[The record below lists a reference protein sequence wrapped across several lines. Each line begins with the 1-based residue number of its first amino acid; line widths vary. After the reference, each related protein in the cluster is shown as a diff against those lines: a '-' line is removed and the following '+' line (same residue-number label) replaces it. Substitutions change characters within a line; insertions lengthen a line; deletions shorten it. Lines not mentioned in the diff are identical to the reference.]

1 MRSQTNGAGR
11 GRRRGRVMVKAL
23 AAGLIVAVGGV
34 GIYALAAS
42 GSRSGAADA
51 PTDLARATVMTF
63 EITTTATGDL
73 QARNQIELRSELDT
87 DTTIIDLVAEG
98 TAVQKGDLILKLNG
112 DQLKTQ
118 IDEESLRVES
128 AKAEL
133 VAAENAFE
141 IQKSENESKERQAK
155 LKLDL
160 AQLALEQWQ
169 KGEVVQ
175 KNKDIELALAKAERD
190 LGRLREKHAQN
201 EKLLSEGFLSKD
213 EYEQDYIRLLEA
225 DAAMQKARLEDETY
239 RTYQHPK
246 DKKSKESDVE
256 EAAAELARVQQENE
270 IQLTIKNAARLNQRR
285 QLSIRE
291 ERLATL
297 QKHYAACTMVAPS
310 AGLVVYASS
319 AGRGWGGDDQ
329 PFQVGRRVMPR
340 ESLIVLPDTSE
351 MVAVVKVHESLAGR
365 IDKGLEAV
373 VKIDMLGGQTFQGR
387 VDSRGVMAE
396 TSDRWRD
403 PNRREYSVRIVLDH
417 AGQMN
422 LRPSMRCEAVIT
434 LGRVEN
440 ALSVPLQA
448 VFAEEQLRFV
458 FVPRGSKF
466 ARVPVKVGRRS
477 DAYAEIVAGLEPGTQ
492 VLLRQPAQGEIMETP
507 WNPDALKLVGFQLN
521 DGGKPVPTGGA
532 QQAQERAGGENAAGP
547 PGGPGSDRARGD
559 GTRQGPRGRR
569 PEGERAQR
577 GQEQPKPAEDKKDT
591 KDGATTGGGTDTGS
605 AESTDN
611 TTPAQAPGP
620 RPGGG

>member
-1 MRSQTNGAGR
+1 MRSQTDGAGR
-11 GRRRGRVMVKAL
+11 GRRRGRVMVKVL
-23 AAGLIVAVGGV
+23 VAGLVVAVGGL
-34 GIYALAAS
+34 GIYALAVPGS
-42 GSRSGAADA
+42 GSGEANA
-51 PTDLARATVMTF
+51 PIDLARATVMTF

-87 DTTIIDLVAEG
+87 DTTIVDLVPEG

-141 IQKSENESKERQAK
+141 IQKSENDSKERQAK

-160 AQLALEQWQ
+160 AQLALEQWV

-175 KNKDIELALAKAERD
+175 KNKDIELALAKADRD
-190 LGRLREKHAQN
+190 LGRLREKHGQN

-297 QKHYAACTMVAPS
+297 QKHYAACTMLAPS

-373 VKIDMLGGQTFQGR
+373 IKIDMLGGQTFLGR

-403 PNRREYSVRIVLDH
+403 PNRREYSVRILLDH

-434 LGRVEN
+434 LGRVED

-477 DAYAEIVAGLEPGTQ
+477 DAYAEIVTGLEPGTQ

-507 WNPDALKLVGFQLN
+507 WSPDALKLVGFQLN
-521 DGGKPVPTGGA
+521 DGGKPVPVAG
-532 QQAQERAGGENAAGP
+532 QERAEGARPGGENA
-547 PGGPGSDRARGD
+547 GPGPDRARGD
-559 GTRQGPRGRR
+559 GQRPRGRR
-569 PEGERAQR
+569 PDGERAQR
-577 GQEQPKPAEDKKDT
+577 GQEQPKPAEDKKDA
-591 KDGATTGGGTDTGS
+591 KDAATTGGGTDTGS
-605 AESTDN
+605 TESTD
-611 TTPAQAPGP
+611 TAAPAQAPGP

>member
-23 AAGLIVAVGGV
+23 AAGLIVAVGGL

-42 GSRSGAADA
+42 GSRSGAADT
-51 PTDLARATVMTF
+51 PTDLERAAVRTF

-73 QARNQIELRSELDT
+73 QARTQIELRSELDT

-98 TAVQKGDLILKLNG
+98 TEVQKGDLILKLNG

-141 IQKSENESKERQAK
+141 IQKSENDSKERQAK

-175 KNKDIELALAKAERD
+175 KNKDIELALAKADRD
-190 LGRLREKHAQN
+190 LGRLREKHEQN

-297 QKHYAACTMVAPS
+297 QKHYAACTMLAPS

-373 VKIDMLGGQTFQGR
+373 VKIDMLGGQTFPGR

-440 ALSVPLQA
+440 TLSVPLQA

-466 ARVPVKVGRRS
+466 AKVPVKVGRRS

-492 VLLRQPAQGEIMETP
+492 VLLRQPAQGEIIETP
-507 WNPDALKLVGFQLN
+507 WNPDALKLVGFQLS
-521 DGGKPVPTGGA
+521 DGGKPVPIGGT
-532 QQAQERAGGENAAGP
+532 QQAQERAGGENVSGP
-547 PGGPGSDRARGD
+547 PREPGTRGD
-559 GTRQGPRGRR
+559 GTRPGPRGRR

-591 KDGATTGGGTDTGS
+591 KDGTATGGGTDTGS
-605 AESTDN
+605 AESTD
-611 TTPAQAPGP
+611 TAAPATAGP